1 MKAKVVE
8 NSLPKPVDYR
18 RTPGLNYMVHLNI
31 SYRFSRAV
39 EVMAKFGGLSQKYRF
54 KGYIF
59 FLLKNQRDGLAK
71 MDIGIERQGVAVS
84 PRRKLSVLLVRV
96 PSTSKTRRGER
107 GSDRVS
113 QVPTRP

>member
-1 MKAKVVE
+1 
-8 NSLPKPVDYR
+8 
-18 RTPGLNYMVHLNI
+18 
-31 SYRFSRAV
+31 
-39 EVMAKFGGLSQKYRF
+39 
-54 KGYIF
+54 
-59 FLLKNQRDGLAK
+59 